1 MAQKKSNSNQKGKRA
16 SAKTTAKTIASFD
29 KREATRLLRE
39 VYEQHGYIRLKM
51 DTRRQ
56 SSRSWEIRLWA
67 DSAQDAR
74 QLSTALAALD
84 MTSGK
89 PFAKRKGFIVPL
101 YGRDQV
107 EQFLKRIKPKT
118 KNEIPEPTS

>member
-1 MAQKKSNSNQKGKRA
+1 MAQKKSNTNQKGKSA
-16 SAKTTAKTIASFD
+16 STKTTAKATATLD
-29 KREATRLLRE
+29 KREATRLLRG